1 MEIIYDDDGKVPIA
15 MIYGRPVLA
24 DLTDVVVGEPF
35 YHNCNRTVSQCD
47 CDQWYRPDEAKKCIA
62 SSTGLRLPG

>member
-24 DLTDVVVGEPF
+24 DLTDVVVGESF
-35 YHNCNRTVSQCD
+35 CHNCNRTVASATATNGIGPTKQ
-47 CDQWYRPDEAKKCIA
+47 KNCIA